1 MNDQSS
7 GLPHEPPDDDPEGD
21 RRQLAASV
29 QRRLMEQRARLAA
42 ARARIKS
49 PSRWLEKVLALIAA
63 LIVVLIVTLGFDAF
77 LTSMQ
82 KVMRMMDE
90 QEQRQEAERKKNE
103 PIPAY
108 VVPPESPPQE

>member
-7 GLPHEPPDDDPEGD
+7 GLPHEPADDDPEGD
-21 RRQLAASV
+21 RRELAASV
-29 QRRLMEQRARLAA
+29 QRRLMQQRARLAA
-42 ARARIKS
+42 ERARIKP
-49 PSRWLEKVLALIAA
+49 PSRLIEKVLALIAA

-82 KVMRMMDE
+82 KIMRMLDE

-108 VVPPESPPQE
+108 VVPPEQKPKD